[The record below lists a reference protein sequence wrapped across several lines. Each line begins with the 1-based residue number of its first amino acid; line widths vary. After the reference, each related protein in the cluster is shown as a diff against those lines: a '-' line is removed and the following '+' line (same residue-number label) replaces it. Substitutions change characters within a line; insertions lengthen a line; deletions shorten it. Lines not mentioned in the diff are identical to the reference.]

1 MAGDAVHIH
10 PPNGG
15 RGLNP
20 GIQDAFSLGW
30 RRSRRVPGHHEAT
43 RDLPASPGDTALLRG
58 PFKER
63 KRAMRILGYASAI
76 SLALGGAAL
85 AALVVKALP
94 DARRYLKMR
103 SI

>member
-1 MAGDAVHIH
+1 MAFAKRAAEVAGA
-10 PPNGG
+10 
-15 RGLNP
+15 
-20 GIQDAFSLGW
+20 SLSL

-63 KRAMRILGYASAI
+63 KRAMRIFGYATAI
-76 SLALGGAAL
+76 SLALGGVTLAAL
-85 AALVVKALP
+85 AIKALP
-94 DARRYLKMR
+94 DVQRYLKMR